1 MVEKSKVI
9 GIMLQHSDGD
19 KEYYEPEL
27 LKEDIRDF
35 SDDSETIAEEA
46 EYLIGVFDKLKKS
59 EDFNILAHHLDTMFM
74 DGAFK

>member
-27 LKEDIRDF
+27 LKEDI
-35 SDDSETIAEEA
+35 EA
-46 EYLIGVFDKLKKS
+46 IFNGEKAVGNPCDPKGLYLQEVEY
-59 EDFNILAHHLDTMFM
+59 
-74 DGAFK
+74 

>member
-27 LKEDIRDF
+27 LKEDM
-35 SDDSETIAEEA
+35 EA
-46 EYLIGVFDKLKKS
+46 ILRFLK
-59 EDFNILAHHLDTMFM
+59 NTAMIMILLEAI
-74 DGAFK
+74 

>member
-27 LKEDIRDF
+27 LKEDIEAIF
-35 SDDSETIAEEA
+35 KILEKYGDDKF
-46 EYLIGVFDKLKKS
+46 Y
-59 EDFNILAHHLDTMFM
+59 
-74 DGAFK
+74 